1 VWCAP
6 TEIAISENLLF
17 MASITR
23 TSPLGLN
30 RLAIQ
35 PNKCSENWSVRQPKS
50 GRQFSLSIA
59 VLSVKARLVRT
70 TASLLIFSFAAWG
83 QSEPRQ
89 ASPAKPEA
97 VPQALAITVTDE
109 TGIAVPSVRIVLQAP
124 APAAPLRCETDFAGR
139 CEFTNIPSDTYE
151 LSAEKAGYYALHQPG
166 VQAGTA
172 SKLDVTLTHQRE
184 AYQVVNVTE
193 SAPAIDPT
201 QAARKEEL
209 TGTEILDIPYPAS
222 HDYRNALFFMP
233 EVTPDQYG
241 QAHVAGAETYQTMVL
256 LDGFNVSQPT
266 NGQLL
271 VRSSVESF
279 RSVEVSPSREPAEY
293 GKGSGGTLAL
303 NTRMGDDHFHL
314 TSTDFTPS
322 IQTLKGI
329 SIGQWVPIL
338 TLSGPVRKGKMWF
351 IDSLDGEYDNTIIQQ
366 LPSSADNDHLWRVDN
381 LAKLQSNLT
390 TRNIVTLSFLS
401 NYYHDEYAGLSD
413 LQPQPTTPTDAETAY
428 IGSFKDQYYF
438 HGGALLET
446 GFGVDQYSLALTPH
460 GNSPYIETTGLAA
473 GNYYLTAN
481 TLARRM
487 QGIANLYLPPRSW
500 DGRHD
505 VKLGIDLDRMN
516 YDAEFLRKPI
526 SFLQPNEPLAACAAS
541 SSGLPVPPYTCA
553 RYSVFTPGNYST
565 LYNTEASAYIEDKWL
580 ITNRLLV
587 EPGFRFDEDQI
598 VRTPLFSP
606 RLTGTYI
613 LDDEGNTKLS
623 AGIGIIYDGTTLG
636 LIHQPFEGQRDDYFF
651 NSMMQPTNAN
661 GTPVPAPVPVPTT
674 FNVNRNA
681 LEAPRYLNWSLG
693 LEKKLPHAIFMKL
706 EFLEKR
712 GTHGFAYNT
721 IDGAVDGDYL
731 LGNGRDDRY
740 DAFTVSARHR
750 FRSYYE
756 VFGAYTRSRAHTN
769 QAFDFSVDVPLL
781 TPQEAG
787 PYPWDVPNRFVGW
800 GILPFFKLPILHKVD
815 LVYSAEARSGIPF
828 LATTDQGQIY
838 SGDPWGKL
846 RLPAYYA
853 INLQFE
859 KRFHLFHRYWALR
872 GGFDNITNH
881 GNAAYANGVLDAAHP
896 FPTFIDGNTRAFTS
910 RIRYLGKN

>member
-1 VWCAP
+1 MP
-6 TEIAISENLLF
+6 QQIISRVIVSHVVVPQG
-17 MASITR
+17 M
-23 TSPLGLN
+23 
-30 RLAIQ
+30 
-35 PNKCSENWSVRQPKS
+35 
-50 GRQFSLSIA
+50 
-59 VLSVKARLVRT
+59 KAQLVRT
-70 TASLLIFSFAAWG
+70 AIRVLILSLAALG
-83 QSEPRQ
+83 QGTLGFGQE
-89 ASPAKPEA
+89 SPAKA
-97 VPQALAITVTDE
+97 GGGLQKLSISASDE
-109 TGIAVPSVRIVLQAP
+109 TGLAVPSVRIELQAP
-124 APAAPLRCETDFAGR
+124 PPAAPVRCETDFAGR
-139 CEFTNIPSDTYE
+139 CEFTNLPAGTYE
-151 LSAEKAGYYALHQPG
+151 LSAEKAGYYALHQPD
-166 VQAGTA
+166 VQVGTA
-172 SKLDVTLTHQRE
+172 QNLEVTLTHQRE
-184 AYQVVNVTE
+184 AYEVVNVTE

-201 QAARKEEL
+201 QVATREEL
-209 TGTEILDIPYPAS
+209 TGTEIIDIPYPAS
-222 HDYRNALFFMP
+222 HDYRNALFFVP
-233 EVTPDQYG
+233 GVTTDQYG
-241 QAHVAGAETYQTMVL
+241 QAHVAGAETYQTLVL

-303 NTRMGDDHFHL
+303 NTRMGDDHFRA

-366 LPSSADNDHLWRVDN
+366 LPSAADNDHLWRVDN

-401 NYYHDEYAGLSD
+401 NYYHDEYAGLSY

-428 IGSFKDQYYF
+428 LGSFKDQYYF

-446 GFGVDQYSLALTPH
+446 GFGVDQYSLTLTPH
-460 GNSPYIETTGLAA
+460 GNAPYIETTGLAA

-481 TLARRM
+481 TLARRE
-487 QGIANLYLPPRSW
+487 QGIANLYLPPHQW
-500 DGRHD
+500 HGRHD
-505 VKLGIDLDRMN
+505 IKTGVDLDRLN
-516 YDAEFLRKPI
+516 YNAQFLRKPI
-526 SFLQPNEPLAACAAS
+526 SFLQPNAPLQPCATAANDV
-541 SSGLPVPPYTCA
+541 PVPPYTCA

-565 LYNTEASAYIEDKWL
+565 LFNTEASAYIEDKWL

-587 EPGFRFDEDQI
+587 SPGLRLDEDQI

-606 RLTGTYI
+606 RLAGTYI

-623 AGIGIIYDGTTLG
+623 AGIGITYDATTLG
-636 LIHQPFEGQRDDYFF
+636 LIHQPFEGQRIDYFF
-651 NSMMQPTNAN
+651 NSVMQPTDAN
-661 GTPVPAPVPVPTT
+661 GTPTAVPVPVPTT
-674 FNVNRNA
+674 FIVNGRT
-681 LEAPRYLNWSLG
+681 LQAPRYVNWSLG

-712 GTHGFAYNT
+712 GTHGSAYNT
-721 IDGAVDGDYL
+721 VDGAVDGNRV

-740 DAFTVSARHR
+740 DAFTVSLRHR

-781 TPQEAG
+781 TPQEPG
-787 PYPWDVPNRFVGW
+787 PYPWDTPNHFVGW
-800 GILPFFKLPILHKVD
+800 GILPFFKLPIVHKVD
-815 LVYSAEARSGIPF
+815 LVYSADARTGIPF
-828 LATTDQGQIY
+828 LATTVQGEIY
-838 SGDPWGKL
+838 PGDPWGKL
-846 RLPAYYA
+846 RLPTYYTL
-853 INLQFE
+853 NLQFE

-872 GGFDNITNH
+872 GGFDNLTNH
-881 GNAAYANGVLDAAHP
+881 ANAAYANGVLDSAHP
-896 FPTFIDGNTRAFTS
+896 FPTFIDGNSRALTS